1 MTYFIHFL
9 IAKLKISVMGWN
21 VNTQQLLSDQI
32 VSQIIKKY
40 FNLDS
45 LVPKNLDREDFIEV
59 HVSILEDAL
68 KDAIECGY
76 NIKNV

>member
-1 MTYFIHFL
+1 
-9 IAKLKISVMGWN
+9 MGWN

-45 LVPKNLDREDFIEV
+45 LVPKNSDREDFIEV